1 MSLGLDSS
9 MDLVPLRLAEHN
21 KAFLRLVHSAPGGG
35 DELYLGRAL
44 PGAIERYL
52 KCWLPLV
59 ARVGGGAQL
68 IPPLDIA

>member
-1 MSLGLDSS
+1 
-9 MDLVPLRLAEHN
+9 MDLVPLRLAEHT
-21 KAFLRLVHSAPGGG
+21 AFLRLVHSAPGGG

-59 ARVGGGAQL
+59 AWAAV
-68 IPPLDIA
+68 P